1 MMKGGECA
9 LIPRPVIV
17 SRRAGRLMSDNPAT
31 NGELSENRPDDEM
44 ESRMRRLES
53 AVAAIADTKVI
64 EERLLEKMKSKV
76 EPLPPVAT
84 LAPPQPP
91 PAPPAM
97 PVPPEMLVAAGQ
109 ALLPGALSAVS
120 AGLAAATDPRNA
132 QAKQPSLLSPQA
144 WLMTDLL
151 MELRSFGMMFLDF
164 RFRPSWTVRVVP
176 LACLAMIILN
186 YFLLTALPE
195 RLFDIFL
202 VVLAY
207 KSLARDAARYR
218 QEMALLPPR
227 PGTPS

>member
-1 MMKGGECA
+1 
-9 LIPRPVIV
+9 
-17 SRRAGRLMSDNPAT
+17 MSDSPAT
-31 NGELSENRPDDEM
+31 NGELSANRPDDEM
-44 ESRMRRLES
+44 ESRMRRLEN
-53 AVAAIADTKVI
+53 AIAAIADTRDI
-64 EERLLEKMKSKV
+64 EERVLEKMKSRV
-76 EPLPPVAT
+76 EPQPPVAA
-84 LAPPQPP
+84 LAPPVQSQPP
-91 PAPPAM
+91 PAL

-109 ALLPGALSAVS
+109 ALLPSALNAMS

-132 QAKQPSLLSPQA
+132 QPQQPSLLSPQA

-164 RFRPSWTVRVVP
+164 RFRPSWTVRIVP
-176 LACLAMIILN
+176 LACLAMIVLN

-227 PGTPS
+227 GGGPT